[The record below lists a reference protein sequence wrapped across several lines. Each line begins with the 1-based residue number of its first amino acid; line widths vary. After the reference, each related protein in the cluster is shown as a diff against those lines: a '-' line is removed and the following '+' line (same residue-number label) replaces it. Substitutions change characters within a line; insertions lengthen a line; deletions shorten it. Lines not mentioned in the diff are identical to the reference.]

1 MINIIIDT
9 DRLKELQDNGY
20 KYVMLPYKRY
30 ETVIAKEGTLTSE
43 IIKIITEVENCRIDS
58 NGNVES
64 KFTNTPISLDSISE
78 GAKTTIYVYYRTK
91 VVNNHEI
98 INITSCG
105 PNAIRYILE
114 NYNDSSLVL
123 FLGHLEI
130 PRDVENA
137 FMINGEIV
145 NGVKDF
151 FEVKE

>member
-1 MINIIIDT
+1 MINIIVDV
-9 DRLKELQDNGY
+9 DRLKNMQDNGY

-30 ETVIAKEGTLTSE
+30 ETVIAKEGKLTPE
-43 IIKIITEVENCRIDS
+43 ITKIIHEVENCKIDD

-91 VVNNHEI
+91 VINGHEI

-123 FLGHLEI
+123 FLGHLEM
-130 PRDVENA
+130 PKDVEKP

-145 NGVKDF
+145 NGVKELFDIN
-151 FEVKE
+151 